1 MSICP
6 SSGAR
11 MQRHTARRANARNA
25 DHGRRIA
32 ARAAVTRAAHRPA
45 RNAERRARPEIVV
58 RPDFLP
64 LAIH

>member
-1 MSICP
+1 MSIRP

-11 MQRHTARRANARNA
+11 MQRHTARRANARDA

-45 RNAERRARPEIVV
+45 RTAERRARPEIVL

-64 LAIH
+64 LAVH